1 MSHHDAI
8 RPLARL
14 RERVR
19 VRVVAALC
27 LAAALASGCAAL
39 APKAAAGAR
48 SVELPLVTGWF
59 DGQPVHYVTTD
70 VSDAGMANAMG
81 VNFVPRL
88 ADALPPA
95 PARPGQAG
103 AVERIYA
110 ITNFEQ
116 GNVLPSAPV
125 PTGPAN
131 ADRAYSPLWAL
142 VQVTWL
148 PGTAP
153 QLLRSEEALLQ
164 AADKGW
170 VTVTPTRVVVNCPVV
185 ITSQGGAL
193 RGARIVER

>member
-1 MSHHDAI
+1 
-8 RPLARL
+8 
-14 RERVR
+14 

-27 LAAALASGCAAL
+27 LAAALASSCTAISTKPL
-39 APKAAAGAR
+39 AGPR
-48 SVELPLVTGWF
+48 SVELPLVSGWF

-70 VSDAGMANAMG
+70 VSDAGMARAMG

-131 ADRAYSPLWAL
+131 TDRAYSPLWVL

-148 PGTAP
+148 PGTTP

-185 ITSQGGAL
+185 ITAQGGAL